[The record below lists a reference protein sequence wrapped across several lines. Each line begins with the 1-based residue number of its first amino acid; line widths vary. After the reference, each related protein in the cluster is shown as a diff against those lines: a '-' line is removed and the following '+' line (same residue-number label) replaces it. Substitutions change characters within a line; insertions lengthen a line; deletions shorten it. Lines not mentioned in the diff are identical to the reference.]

1 MRGYNQNQHIF
12 IARKSK
18 NKTMVYF
25 GYYRS
30 NSPGT
35 FFSHLLLWD
44 THRFTFSCKKHYS
57 ELSCTLHLVSPCD
70 NVMYQYSKIS
80 HPRSWHWW
88 IYQPYS
94 NSNHFTSCTHLC
106 GDLLLIATI
115 YWALLW
121 SSSSSQKPTYRWRKW
136 GKEESEDLNLHHLT
150 LKAELFIL
158 HYRYVTS
165 TCVFDSFQKFHI

>member
-1 MRGYNQNQHIF
+1 MSGYNQNQHIF

-44 THRFTFSCKKHYS
+44 NHRFTFSCKKHYR

-80 HPRSWHWW
+80 HPRLGHWW

-94 NSNHFTSCTHLC
+94 NSN
-106 GDLLLIATI
+106 LLSIATI

-121 SSSSSQKPTYRWRKW
+121 SSSSSQNQLTD
-136 GKEESEDLNLHHLT
+136 GESEA
-150 LKAELFIL
+150 KRKVKIWI
-158 HYRYVTS
+158 S
-165 TCVFDSFQKFHI
+165 II